1 VRIILADHHPEALW
15 ALATMLQEE
24 PEMEIAGEAMDTGCL
39 LSLAGKASPDLV
51 LLERKL
57 PDDPIEDLISDLHAL
72 EPRPIVIV
80 MSSSIEDGRKM
91 LRTGAD
97 AFVSKGDPP
106 DWLLETLRRYAKRA
120 KANKALE

>member
-1 VRIILADHHPEALW
+1 
-15 ALATMLQEE
+15 
-24 PEMEIAGEAMDTGCL
+24 MEIAGEAMDTGSL

-80 MSSSIEDGRKM
+80 MSSNIEDGRKM
-91 LRTGAD
+91 LGTGAD

-106 DWLLETLRRYAKRA
+106 DWLLETLRRYVKRA
-120 KANKALE
+120 KVNKALE